1 MCGLA
6 GVAMEHATQALLQAD
21 LVLAEQVISGDRRVT
36 AMSTKAEESAF
47 LLLALQAPVAG
58 DLRAVI
64 SSLQNVADVE
74 RMSALALHVA
84 KITRRRH
91 PKHALPEE
99 VNGDFAEM
107 GQLAVQLG
115 NSAQEVVLSGDPRRA
130 AELRKEDDAMD
141 ELHRHLF
148 TVLMEA
154 RCGRG
159 GRRDTAWQVLR
170 AVRRPRRR
178 SRPARHLPVHW
189 SNIWE
194 IDRS

>member
-1 MCGLA
+1 VRTAFHERLDALIAHLGEMCGLA

-91 PKHALPEE
+91 PACLT
-99 VNGDFAEM
+99 GGSQRGLRRDGAT
-107 GQLAVQLG
+107 
-115 NSAQEVVLSGDPRRA
+115 RRA
-130 AELRKEDDAMD
+130 VGKQRPGSGALR
-141 ELHRHLF
+141 
-148 TVLMEA
+148 
-154 RCGRG
+154 
-159 GRRDTAWQVLR
+159 
-170 AVRRPRRR
+170 
-178 SRPARHLPVHW
+178 
-189 SNIWE
+189 
-194 IDRS
+194 